1 MTEREAA
8 GEVLEEIVEGFE
20 GSIDDFMKRLF
31 IRAMAAEMEIAV
43 NVKED

>member
-20 GSIDDFMKRLF
+20 GSIDDFMKGLLT
-31 IRAMAAEMEIAV
+31 RAMAVEMELR
-43 NVKED
+43 